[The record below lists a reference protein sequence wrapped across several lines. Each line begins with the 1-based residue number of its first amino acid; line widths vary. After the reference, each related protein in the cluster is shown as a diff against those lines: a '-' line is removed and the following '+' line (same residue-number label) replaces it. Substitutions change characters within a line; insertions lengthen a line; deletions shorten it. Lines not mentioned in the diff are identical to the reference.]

1 MWGRY
6 SCCRNR
12 LFFIFT
18 AGWVEG
24 FFEKR
29 RFDYFFVDLL
39 KIEHLDGRMKDEKFL
54 SAATKVTAWLR
65 NQSQKYGVR
74 GLLLCVRQFVFVV
87 CAVCVSI
94 YLLSLLLFQL
104 SYSISE
110 SFAFLI
116 SVERSSFLR

>member
-18 AGWVEG
+18 AGCVEG

-65 NQSQKYGVR
+65 NQSQKYG
-74 GLLLCVRQFVFVV
+74 GTGSTLMCQFVFVV

>member
-18 AGWVEG
+18 AGRVEG

-54 SAATKVTAWLR
+54 SAAAKVTAWLR
-65 NQSQKYGVR
+65 NQSQKYGGTGSTLMCASVCFCCVCR
-74 GLLLCVRQFVFVV
+74 LCEYLLVELALVPALVQHQRELCV
-87 CAVCVSI
+87 
-94 YLLSLLLFQL
+94 
-104 SYSISE
+104 SYKCGE
-110 SFAFLI
+110 
-116 SVERSSFLR
+116 E